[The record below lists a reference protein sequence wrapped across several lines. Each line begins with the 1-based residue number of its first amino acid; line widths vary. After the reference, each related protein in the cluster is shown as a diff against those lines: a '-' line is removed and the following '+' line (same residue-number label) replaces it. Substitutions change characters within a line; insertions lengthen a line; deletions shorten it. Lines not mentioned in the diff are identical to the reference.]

1 MQTLNDIVRPPT
13 ALRIHTA
20 FTPQELQAGFRI
32 GECLVEPRQNRI
44 TRHDVE
50 ARLEPRVM
58 DVLVCLAEHAGKVV
72 SRDTLNRQ
80 VWGSVVVTDQAVTN
94 CISELRQHLGD
105 DRSAN
110 RVIETIPKRGYRL
123 TAQVQLADV
132 EIPELP
138 PHPIPHSVIDTRRRV
153 AAGVL
158 LLVSVLLGFAGWWKS
173 TSAPALTSVAVLRFE
188 NAADDKALDY
198 LGLAL
203 PDEIATLLTG
213 SRDLAVR
220 PFEYVNASDPL
231 NAARARRVD
240 HIVSGRYYRED
251 NDQLTLAVEA
261 QHVLQER
268 VIWRTRIT
276 APAGDLLTMR
286 ARIAESVQQGLLPA
300 LGASTGPMSGSVPV
314 LHVARRAGN
323 ETTRRSERN
332 AFVLSM

>member
-1 MQTLNDIVRPPT
+1 MQPVNN
-13 ALRIHTA
+13 A
-20 FTPQELQAGFRI
+20 FTPQQLQAGFRI
-32 GECLVEPRQNRI
+32 GDCVIEPRENRI
-44 TRHDVE
+44 KRRE
-50 ARLEPRVM
+50 AEVHLEPRVM
-58 DVLVCLAEHAGKVV
+58 DVLVCLAGHAGKVV
-72 SRDTLNRQ
+72 SRDTLNQQ
-80 VWGSVVVTDQAVTN
+80 VWSHVVVTDQAVTN

-105 DRSAN
+105 DRSTN

-123 TAQVQLADV
+123 TAQVQPADV
-132 EIPELP
+132 ETLRNVRSRSN
-138 PHPIPHSVIDTRRRV
+138 PHPVANTRWSI
-153 AAGVL
+153 AAGAL
-158 LLVSVLLGFAGWWKS
+158 LLVSVLLGFAAWWKS

-188 NAADDKALDY
+188 NAADDRALDY

-220 PFEYVNASDPL
+220 PFEYVDADDPL
-231 NAARARRVD
+231 AAVRARRVD
-240 HIVSGRYYRED
+240 HIVSGRYYLED

-300 LGASTGPMSGSVPV
+300 LGASAGPMSGAVPV
-314 LHVARRAGN
+314 LHVAQRVGN
-323 ETTRRSERN
+323 RPTRRSEKN
-332 AFVLSM
+332 PFVLSM